1 MKLSSQQFHDTM
13 RALHEFSDSHPD
25 FNDRAGYID
34 GTSEAAISHAIWVL
48 NQCFCEPNHI
58 TPRQRCYAMNL
69 LAAVPPTVT
78 PEYLADLNAKRVVE
92 AQARR
97 DAQRQAEREELAARQ
112 AVMPKV
118 GVLGSKAK
126 KAAERAARYESDPVF
141 RAHCDSFGTRPVVK
155 A

>member
-13 RALHEFSDSHPD
+13 HAMHEFSDSHPD
-25 FNDRAGYID
+25 FNDRAGYIY

-48 NQCFCEPNHI
+48 NECFCEPNHI
-58 TPRQRCYAMNL
+58 TPSQRCDAMNL

-92 AQARR
+92 AQSRR
-97 DAQRQAEREELAARQ
+97 DAQRQAERKELAARQ

-118 GVLGSKAK
+118 GALGSKAK
-126 KAAERAARYESDPVF
+126 KAAERAARYESDPIF